1 MTFSGIF
8 NYHIDGNTYAVY
20 NTEDDVDYKL
30 WKDLT
35 KEQKQYL
42 KQALASWQILSLKG
56 RLLPF
61 MTDIKVCA
69 KQIWRFSGM
78 MHKTLIESGEHESI
92 LGKALEGAMAANLE
106 LSERILFDSLSLVM
120 EQHLKPDTDSLPWLQ
135 E

>member
-1 MTFSGIF
+1 MTFSGLF
-8 NYHIDGNTYAVY
+8 NSHLDGNTYTVY
-20 NTEDDVDYKL
+20 LTDDNEVTYRL

-42 KQALASWQILSLKG
+42 KESLAPWQIQLLKG
-56 RLLPF
+56 RLQPF
-61 MTDIKVCA
+61 LTDIKVCT

-78 MHKTLIESGEHESI
+78 MHRTLIESGEHESI

-106 LSERILFDSLSLVM
+106 LSERILFDSLSLVT
-120 EQHLKPDTDSLPWLQ
+120 EQTLEPESLPWLQ